1 MSLPALCRFQLLVCK
16 VKAGGG
22 GLQWGLTRKSVLP
35 ELTQRYKKKKVT
47 YKKKVSISKKIQPLP
62 PRESGSDSCNK
73 LTCIVPH

>member
-1 MSLPALCRFQLLVCK
+1 MLLPALCRFQLLVCK

-47 YKKKVSISKKIQPLP
+47 YKKKKCQSLKRYSPFHQERVGQTVVI
-62 PRESGSDSCNK
+62 N
-73 LTCIVPH
+73 